1 MSPGR
6 PSRARKTS
14 GLREAK
20 KLRVRARIIETAIE
34 LFRAQGYEQT
44 RVFDITS
51 AAELSEA
58 TFFNYFPAKDAVL
71 GAWVQDWLGQAFEA
85 RAGAAASGS
94 IRRPIREAVRE
105 IAQRVVSER
114 EFMTDVWRRVRWS
127 SRDDFALTSASQS
140 TGAQRLLAA
149 AQSHGHLRRDVLP
162 EQLAEILTGTLF
174 ATLAGW
180 LAVSARGEAPPEDLE
195 TRLLRAVDLL
205 LDGSRRRNER
215 VHHKAAVRAR

>member
-1 MSPGR
+1 MSPAR
-6 PSRARKTS
+6 QSRARKTP
-14 GLREAK
+14 GLRAAK
-20 KLRVRARIIETAIE
+20 KLRVRARIIETAID
-34 LFRAQGYEQT
+34 LFRSQGYEHT

-71 GAWVQDWLGQAFEA
+71 GAWVHDWLGQAFEA
-85 RAGAAASGS
+85 RAGAAATGS

-105 IAQRVVSER
+105 IAERVVSEQ
-114 EFMTDVWRRVRWS
+114 EFMAEVWWRVRWS
-127 SRDDFALTSASQS
+127 SREDLALGRASES

-149 AQSHGHLRRDVLP
+149 AQSHGHLRRDILP

-180 LAVSARGEAPPEDLE
+180 LAARTRGEASMEDLE
-195 TRLLRAVDLL
+195 TRLLQAVDLL

-215 VHHKAAVRAR
+215 VHHKAAARAR

>member
-1 MSPGR
+1 M
-6 PSRARKTS
+6 RAC
-14 GLREAK
+14 
-20 KLRVRARIIETAIE
+20 IIETAIE

-195 TRLLRAVDLL
+195 TRL
-205 LDGSRRRNER
+205 
-215 VHHKAAVRAR
+215 